1 MQGPGRQWAH
11 FGGRPG
17 CGLSHLGGCADYQG
31 GSAQGRNGF
40 LLARFG
46 CPGM

>member
-1 MQGPGRQWAH
+1 VQSSGREGTH

-17 CGLSHLGGCADYQG
+17 CGLSHFGGCADYQG
-31 GSAQGRNGF
+31 GSAQGRNRF

-46 CPGM
+46 RPGM